1 VRFLQGAVS
10 PTLTTVVLIQGY
22 LSAYKNLA
30 WPPGVTEDPA
40 GGVGAIVSVTGTTPG
55 AGSEI
60 NETVPAGVIW
70 QLKTFI
76 YKLTTSAT
84 VANRTSHLI
93 IDDGANVLLNSA
105 SVIAQVASNGLTYN
119 TGDDAFSL
127 TVADNMV
134 WLQSVASLRLLPG
147 YRLRTLTT
155 NLQAGD
161 QYTAPQYLVTEW
173 LAL

>member
-1 VRFLQGAVS
+1 
-10 PTLTTVVLIQGY
+10 
-22 LSAYKNLA
+22 
-30 WPPGVTEDPA
+30 
-40 GGVGAIVSVTGTTPG
+40 VTGTTPG